1 MKHVF
6 CKETVLLPQSGK
18 QTLNAK
24 KFRSAFVTDLKAGR
38 HFMCKP
44 FVKAT
49 FRQFVTKKL
58 LIIHKVSRALQQC
71 KVVS

>member
-1 MKHVF
+1 MKNVF
-6 CKETVLLPQSGK
+6 YKETVLLPQAGK
-18 QTLNAK
+18 QTLNTK
-24 KFRSAFVTDLKAGR
+24 KFRSAFVTNLKDVR

-58 LIIHKVSRALQQC
+58 LTIRKVSRALQQC